1 MKARA
6 ASRVRSTPGDRPV
19 GDDRGVLTSWVMRT
33 WTFLIIIVCAI
44 ACQKNEPAKT
54 GDGTGT
60 AAAKVDDSVEIFV
73 DDKSVAKITT
83 KDLASWPRLDA
94 LVPQESRRLGT
105 WTGLAFVTATA
116 PQTLDRPAQN
126 HPDKMPVLFAGK
138 DGTASFGMF
147 DAVEYA
153 KKGEPSYRVDGVR
166 QIKLT
171 LSKAERGGDHQGGG
185 GEGAD
190 ITKLVLEIVTK
201 DGTKQLTGP
210 EILKLPREDQP
221 NNDDTKGW
229 RITQFLEAAGVTK
242 FEGLTLYDKSGA
254 SLPLTKKELDPKT
267 SVPFVKL
274 NKSGVLRFRMFTK
287 QGAGWSAGADL
298 RGLAKIEVK

>member
-1 MKARA
+1 
-6 ASRVRSTPGDRPV
+6 
-19 GDDRGVLTSWVMRT
+19 MRT
-33 WTFLIIIVCAI
+33 WTLLIIVCAI
-44 ACQKNEPAKT
+44 ACQKTEPAKTGT

-60 AAAKVDDSVEIFV
+60 AAVAKVDDSSVEVFV
-73 DDKSVAKITT
+73 DDTSVAKIAT
-83 KDLASWPRLDA
+83 KDLATWPRLDA

-105 WTGLAFVTATA
+105 WMALAFVTATA
-116 PQTLDRPAQN
+116 PQTLERPAQN
-126 HPDKMPVLFAGK
+126 HPDKIPVLFAGK
-138 DGTASFGMF
+138 DGKASFGMF

-153 KKGEPSYRVDGVR
+153 KKGEPAYRVDGVR

-171 LSKAERGGDHQGGG
+171 LSKADRGGEHQGGG

-201 DGTKQLTGP
+201 DGKKQLTGP

-229 RITQFLEAAGVTK
+229 RITQFLEAVGVTK
-242 FEGLTLYDKSGA
+242 FEGITLYDASGA

-267 SVPFVKL
+267 TIPFVKL